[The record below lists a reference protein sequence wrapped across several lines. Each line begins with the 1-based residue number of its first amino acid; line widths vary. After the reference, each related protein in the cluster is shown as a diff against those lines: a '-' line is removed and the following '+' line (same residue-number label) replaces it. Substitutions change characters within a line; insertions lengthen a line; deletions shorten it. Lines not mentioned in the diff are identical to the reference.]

1 MDLELAGRRA
11 LITGASAGIGRATAR
26 LLAAEG
32 AQLVLVARRLD
43 ALETLAAELEASGP
57 GGTDLEAGGRPRP
70 LCLAADLTDPDAP
83 ARLREQVTDRLGG
96 LDILI
101 NNAGR
106 AEPAGV
112 TLDEALWRSQFELN
126 FHAKRR
132 LAEEFLPLLAA
143 GGQGRVINL
152 VGILEPFGVSAAQ
165 AAVAACVLW
174 AKGLARVVAD
184 RQVTVNCVAPGR
196 IDSEQIRAHFP
207 TREAQQEFAR
217 GLIPAGRF
225 GTAEEAAALIVFLAS
240 GPARYITGD
249 TFTVDG
255 GMHRSI

>member
-11 LITGASAGIGRATAR
+11 LVTGASAGIGRATAR

-32 AQLVLVARRLD
+32 AQVVLVARRLD
-43 ALETLAAELEASGP
+43 ALETLAAEIEA
-57 GGTDLEAGGRPRP
+57 EGRPRP

-83 ARLREQVTDRLGG
+83 ERLRDQVNDRLGR

-106 AEPAGV
+106 AEPAGA

-143 GGQGRVINL
+143 GGQGRVVNL

-165 AAVAACVLW
+165 SAIAACVLW
-174 AKGLARVVAD
+174 SKGFSRTVAD
-184 RQVTVNCVAPGR
+184 RRVTMNCVAPGR

-207 TREAQQEFAR
+207 TRAAQEEFAR
-217 GLIPAGRF
+217 QLIPARRF
-225 GTAEEAAALIVFLAS
+225 GTPEEAAALIVFLAS
-240 GPARYITGD
+240 GPARYITGE